1 VSIFKRL
8 LGGLLSGG
16 GQRSGDGAGP
26 NAFWLYVR
34 CNACGENIRL
44 RVSRDHDLSAEFD
57 GESDSPTAYLMT
69 KEVVGQ
75 KCFRRIHVEMTFD
88 ANKRPTEQQITGGT
102 FITREEYEASQAA
115 STATAEA
122 PTP

>member
-1 VSIFKRL
+1 VSFFKRL
-8 LGGLLSGG
+8 LGGLLGG
-16 GQRSGDGAGP
+16 GSQQSADGAGP

-57 GESDSPTAYLMT
+57 GESDSPSAYHMT

-75 KCFRRIHVEMTFD
+75 NCFRRIHVEMTFD
-88 ANKRPTEQQITGGT
+88 GSKRPTEQQITGGT
-102 FITREEYEASQAA
+102 FITREEYEAAQAA
-115 STATAEA
+115 EPAT
-122 PTP
+122 PTG